1 MTRGTTIILGM
12 TLIGTIRIGM
22 TRGMDGA
29 IIRFLGIARGIITV
43 GITDLITGIAVITGD
58 IGTDI
63 TTDTGT
69 AIGILTIGMTG
80 DTAIMAPTVTEIQ

>member
-1 MTRGTTIILGM
+1 MIIILGM
-12 TLIGTIRIGM
+12 TPIGTIRIGM
-22 TRGMDGA
+22 TRGMVGA
-29 IIRFLGIARGIITV
+29 ITRSPGIVLGIITV

-69 AIGILTIGMTG
+69 VIGILTIGMIGAMATMELMVTG
-80 DTAIMAPTVTEIQ
+80 IR